1 MKKSIVSLLVLM
13 CSILPFA
20 MAEGEENLERMP
32 SPDFDNFYLASQFTA
47 TMSKS
52 IYVEKV
58 PVAFSDDWMRDYRTK
73 TSSHYQ
79 ERIKEK
85 YGDTL
90 RKLLVERLRESGW
103 EVLKEKTSGAYV
115 LSPQIVGLNIYAP
128 NLPGIRDVIIRNAG
142 HATVNLEFKTPSG
155 VTIIKI
161 DDRRET
167 RENIGSPIVA
177 NRATNYRYFKM
188 LMELWSDKSIE
199 YFNEVIDLV
208 HKQGKAAK

>member
-1 MKKSIVSLLVLM
+1 MKKSVVSLFVLM
-13 CSILPFA
+13 CAVVSFA
-20 MAEGEENLERMP
+20 AAEGEENLARMA
-32 SPDFDNFYLASQFTA
+32 SPDFDNFYLASQFKASTA
-47 TMSKS
+47 KK
-52 IYVEKV
+52 IYVESV
-58 PVAFSDDWMRDYRTK
+58 PVAFSEDWMRDFRTK

-90 RKLLVERLRESGW
+90 RELLVEGLQESGW
-103 EVLKEKTSGAYV
+103 QVFKEKTPGAYV
-115 LSPQIVGLNIYAP
+115 LSPKIVGLNIYAP
-128 NLPGIRDVIIRNAG
+128 NEPGIRDVIIRNAG
-142 HATVNLEFKTPSG
+142 HATVNLDFKTPDG
-155 VTIIKI
+155 VTFIKI

-167 RENIGSPIVA
+167 DATVGSPIVA

-208 HKQGKAAK
+208 HEQGKAAK